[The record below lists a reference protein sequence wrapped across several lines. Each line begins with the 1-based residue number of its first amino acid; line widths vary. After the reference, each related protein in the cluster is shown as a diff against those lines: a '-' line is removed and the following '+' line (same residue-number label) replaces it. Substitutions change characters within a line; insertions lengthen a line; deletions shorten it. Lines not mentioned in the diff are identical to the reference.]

1 MNKKQ
6 KEVQQV
12 FLDSEKEVLKKL
24 KKNYQDA
31 LDEINTKIEILLAR
45 QDADMQHV
53 IYQVEYQKAL
63 KTQVQGI
70 LDTLQANEFETVSEY
85 LAKSYEDGFI
95 GTVYDMQGQGIPL
108 IMPIDQEQVA
118 KAIQHETKLSESL
131 YNSLGKDIKV
141 LNKQIAGE
149 ISRGISTGMM
159 FSEISRNIAGYAGI
173 SRNKAMRIA
182 RTEGH
187 RIQCKATMDAQF
199 KAKEKG
205 ADVVKQW
212 DASLDGKTRPTHRK
226 LDGQIR
232 ELDEEFEVS
241 GYKAMMPGGFNK
253 ASEDINCRCAL
264 LQRARWALG
273 ESELETLKQR
283 AEYFGLDKTDSFEE
297 YKEKYLKASQVV
309 EELPKPKKEYLTE
322 KKLKQKIEEA
332 EKDIQALF
340 DKYGDDI
347 TKFGMNVPTEDTLNY
362 IVLMENKADW
372 EEKLNKK
379 LAAKE
384 IKKLKKDIIAS
395 EEALDAFEIKTYSG
409 IWKDDVT
416 TADWNAKK
424 GSIAAKKDYF
434 EQKLKYS
441 TNTDEI
447 EKWSNLLK
455 DLDDFNTKGEE
466 YYKLSQALKQQQSR
480 LKNIQ
485 KNGII
490 NQLDDK
496 FSQER
501 KDNAHWFTNQNG
513 SVKGADKVLRSV
525 SGDVWKNASELEK
538 DSIYEYTQSYH
549 KFNEP
554 LRGIE
559 YGTNKFLGVGNVNL
573 DEIGVNYGGFKRGE
587 VKKQIDAITSIIDK
601 STYTEDIWV
610 QRGCG
615 YGGMDKFF
623 GIDPDDFYLPED
635 ELANKLLNTTPTEY
649 GFMSTGVSKGK
660 GFANKPIILNIYA
673 PAGTK
678 MMYVEPFSAFG
689 NGAGRKWDGVSG
701 QSSFGDEAEMLIQR
715 ETTFK
720 VTKVEK
726 SSGKI
731 YIDLEIRGQGES

>member
-6 KEVQQV
+6 KEVQQA

-108 IMPIDQEQVA
+108 IMPIDQEQVV

-187 RIQCKATMDAQF
+187 RIQCKATMDACY

-232 ELDEEFEVS
+232 ELEEEFEVS

-273 ESELETLKQR
+273 EEELATLQER
-283 AEYFGLDKTDSFEE
+283 AEYYGLDKTKDFEDF
-297 YKEKYLKASQVV
+297 KKKYLKAIENLSENGKISIKNYDSDLAKKFGKEYYDEMHKLIDSCNN
-309 EELPKPKKEYLTE
+309 EEL
-322 KKLKQKIEEA
+322 KQVWSK
-332 EKDIQALF
+332 
-340 DKYGDDI
+340 
-347 TKFGMNVPTEDTLNY
+347 
-362 IVLMENKADW
+362 
-372 EEKLNKK
+372 
-379 LAAKE
+379 
-384 IKKLKKDIIAS
+384 
-395 EEALDAFEIKTYSG
+395 
-409 IWKDDVT
+409 
-416 TADWNAKK
+416 
-424 GSIAAKKDYF
+424 F
-434 EQKLKYS
+434 EQ
-441 TNTDEI
+441 EI
-447 EKWSNLLK
+447 
-455 DLDDFNTKGEE
+455 
-466 YYKLSQALKQQQSR
+466 
-480 LKNIQ
+480 
-485 KNGII
+485 
-490 NQLDDK
+490 
-496 FSQER
+496 
-501 KDNAHWFTNQNG
+501 
-513 SVKGADKVLRSV
+513 
-525 SGDVWKNASELEK
+525 
-538 DSIYEYTQSYH
+538 
-549 KFNEP
+549 
-554 LRGIE
+554 
-559 YGTNKFLGVGNVNL
+559 GVGNASYSGHEHYSPSARKIYVNGSKDAKGSSWQAPYQVTFHESGHNIDFVANGKAGGYSFQPFSYTYKDNIFGKTIKAEVDSLVSKYDAELKIAFKQHKDDYDWLHKNGFISDWSYKFWKDNGVLPSSVKVKYSKSLAYGKLQNEIRQLGQMERADLSDIVEGATKGKIKCGFGHGNSYWKSESSLPTEAFAEML
-573 DEIGVNYGGFKRGE
+573 DSEMANPQSLETI
-587 VKKQIDAITSIIDK
+587 KK
-601 STYTEDIWV
+601 
-610 QRGCG
+610 
-615 YGGMDKFF
+615 
-623 GIDPDDFYLPED
+623 YLPESY
-635 ELANKLLNTTPTEY
+635 KV
-649 GFMSTGVSKGK
+649 FC
-660 GFANKPIILNIYA
+660 
-673 PAGTK
+673 
-678 MMYVEPFSAFG
+678 
-689 NGAGRKWDGVSG
+689 
-701 QSSFGDEAEMLIQR
+701 EMLSIM
-715 ETTFK
+715 K
-720 VTKVEK
+720 
-726 SSGKI
+726 G
-731 YIDLEIRGQGES
+731 L